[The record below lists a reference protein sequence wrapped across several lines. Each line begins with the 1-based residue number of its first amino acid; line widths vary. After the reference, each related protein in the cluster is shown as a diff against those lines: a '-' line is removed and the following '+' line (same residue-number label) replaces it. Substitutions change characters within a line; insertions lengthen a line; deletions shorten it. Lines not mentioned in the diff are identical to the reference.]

1 MQSYIR
7 RLALALDRF
16 LNVLLLG
23 GTSEQTVSISAAI
36 ARRDG
41 KAWGCIL
48 CRWLSWTVERGHCE
62 KALNDI
68 DTEPAAG
75 IRAFVQLIIVSG
87 LVYYAPLLIHWMI

>member
-16 LNVLLLG
+16 LNVLLFG
-23 GTSEQTVSISAAI
+23 GTAEQTVSISAAI

-41 KAWGCIL
+41 KVWGCVL
-48 CRWLSWTVERGHCE
+48 CRWLAWTVERGHCD
-62 KALNDI
+62 KALNDQ

-75 IRAFVQLIIVSG
+75 IRAFIQLIIVSG
-87 LVYYAPLLIHWMI
+87 LVYYAPLLIHWMM